1 MSRAKPAFGCA
12 LVKWTSLRSKW
23 ASIGLSVAFQ
33 WAPSGFPVASKWLP
47 TGLQVADFGSQGQL
61 LVPRVALFAWEGSRN
76 KYLTYFAIL
85 CKPPKARIRVL
96 RDLGLQAVRAILHEL
111 PKVLGLLD
119 ALGTLLLDC
128 RCILEPSKAF
138 AGLPSEAFEGLW
150 RPSKA
155 FGDLRRPF
163 QVFEGLP
170 SEAFAGLWRPVEA
183 FQSL

>member
-1 MSRAKPAFGCA
+1 MSRRPFPSSRDKQGG
-12 LVKWTSLRSKW
+12 TS
-23 ASIGLSVAFQ
+23 
-33 WAPSGFPVASKWLP
+33 WAPGLLWGTIGGNNQQP
-47 TGLQVADFGSQGQL
+47 TTHGSLSNTPLGRW
-61 LVPRVALFAWEGSRN
+61 PGEFAWEGSRN
-76 KYLTYFAIL
+76 KYLTYFAIP
-85 CKPPKARIRVL
+85 CTPPRIRVL

-155 FGDLRRPF
+155 FP
-163 QVFEGLP
+163 GL
-170 SEAFAGLWRPVEA
+170 
-183 FQSL
+183 